1 MKFTFG
7 IITSPDQYGQLPNQ
21 LNRIFESITDQESY
35 DDSEII
41 IVGGRENKSEGA
53 YKFISFDETTKSKW
67 ITRKK
72 NIITENAKYDNIVYM
87 HDYVSLMPGWY
98 KGFEIYGDKFD
109 ICMTPIL
116 NYDGTRFRDW
126 TLWPHDV
133 EHIMGMGNRKCL
145 LPYETD
151 CFTKYMYISGAY
163 WVAKKSVMEK
173 FPLNEK
179 LSWGEG
185 EDVEWSKQVRE
196 QYQFS
201 INVHSPVRLLKY
213 KDKVFNDATPE
224 LISQLQKQN
233 ETI

>member
-7 IITSPDQYGQLPNQ
+7 IITSPDEYDQLPVR
-21 LNRIFESITDQESY
+21 LNRIFESIANQYSY
-35 DDSEII
+35 DDAEII
-41 IVGGRENKSEGA
+41 IVGGREDKSGET
-53 YKFISFDETTKSKW
+53 YKFISFDETIKQKW

-72 NIITENAKYDNIVYM
+72 NIITQNAKYDNIVYM

-98 KGFEIYGDKFD
+98 KGFETYGDKFD

-116 NYDGTRFRDW
+116 NADGTRFRDW
-126 TLWPHDV
+126 TLWMD
-133 EHIMGMGNRKCL
+133 NNCLDRL
-145 LPYETD
+145 LPYNVTNL
-151 CFTKYMYISGAY
+151 TNHMYISGAY
-163 WVAKKSVMEK
+163 WIAKKSVMEK

-201 INVHSPVRLLKY
+201 INVHSPVKFLKY
-213 KDKVFNDATPE
+213 KDRVFNDATPE
-224 LISQLQKQN
+224 IISRLQN